1 MKRRNFIFLPLVAV
15 LASCKPAVDPET
27 KADAGKLRILATFL
41 PVHAHAAAIAGDR
54 AIVESLISGDTG
66 AHDFSPRPADMQ
78 RIAEADVLVFNG
90 AGMEPWLDDLIQ
102 QAARK
107 DLRKVDLSTGIDLLE
122 NTDALDE
129 EHDHDHDDHDDHDHD
144 HDHDHGEHNPHLWLD
159 PVLAIQQAET
169 LRDALI
175 AADPEGAATYQE
187 NAANYI
193 ATLRELDTAFQEIL
207 GPLPDKKLV
216 TFHDAFPYL
225 AKRYGLENIGYISR
239 FPERDPAPAELA
251 ALIDRIRAAD
261 VKILF
266 AESGY
271 EPALLQRVAT
281 ETGTK
286 VSTLDTLEVG
296 EPGSDAY
303 LDGMR
308 RNLETLRAAFAR

>member
-1 MKRRNFIFLPLVAV
+1 MKRRNFIFLPLVAL
-15 LASCKPAVDPET
+15 LASCKPAADPET

-78 RIAEADVLVFNG
+78 RIAKADVLVFNG
-90 AGMEPWLDDLIQ
+90 AGMEPWLHDLIQ
-102 QAARK
+102 QAAKK

-129 EHDHDHDDHDDHDHD
+129 EHDHDD

-175 AADPEGAATYQE
+175 AADPEGASTYQE
-187 NAANYI
+187 NATNYI
-193 ATLRELDTAFQEIL
+193 AKLRELDTAFQEIL

-251 ALIDRIRAAD
+251 ALIGRIRAAD

-281 ETGTK
+281 ETGTR

-296 EPGSDAY
+296 EPSPDAY
-303 LDGMR
+303 LSGMR
-308 RNLETLRAAFAR
+308 KNLETLRTAFAR

>member
-1 MKRRNFIFLPLVAV
+1 MKRRNFIFLPLVAL
-15 LASCKPAVDPET
+15 LASCKPAADPET

-78 RIAEADVLVFNG
+78 RIAKADVLVFNG
-90 AGMEPWLDDLIQ
+90 AGMEPWLHDLIQ
-102 QAARK
+102 QAAKK

-129 EHDHDHDDHDDHDHD
+129 EHDHDD

-175 AADPEGAATYQE
+175 AADPEGASTYQE
-187 NAANYI
+187 NATNYI
-193 ATLRELDTAFQEIL
+193 AKLRELDTAFQEIL

-281 ETGTK
+281 ETGTR

-296 EPGSDAY
+296 EPSPDAY
-303 LDGMR
+303 LSGMR
-308 RNLETLRAAFAR
+308 KNLETLRTAFAR